1 MQEATTVLNIIR
13 KRGERGLP
21 LSNLYR
27 QLYNPQFYF
36 QAYVRLYSND
46 GAMTPDTTGETVDG
60 MSREKIKTMIDLI
73 RQERWRW
80 TPVKR
85 VCIPKRSGK
94 LRPLGLPSWSSK
106 VMQEVVRQVLDAY
119 FEPCFSDHSH
129 GFRPGRGCHTALSEI
144 VQTWKGVHWY
154 IEGDIS
160 DCFGSLSHEVLMD
173 ILSENIHDNRFL
185 RLIRHM
191 LQAGYLEEWRWHE
204 TLSGVPQGGV
214 CSPIL
219 SNIYLD
225 RLDKFVETVLLPKY
239 NREKRR
245 AKNPAYQKIEN
256 AIARAKRRG
265 DRQAVRA
272 LRKQRREL
280 PSQHPQD
287 PYYRRLRYVRYADDW
302 VLGFSGP
309 KEEAEEIKRTIRDF
323 LRETLK
329 LELSEEKTLI
339 THARTGAAKFLG
351 YRIVS
356 QHVDDKLDRRG
367 QRQVNEM
374 VALRVPEE
382 VIEQKCAFYMR
393 GGKPAQRAEMIRDS
407 DYSIVS
413 KYQSEYRGIVQYYL
427 LAHNV
432 GWFNKLHWVAE
443 TSLLK
448 TLAGKHRS
456 TVTKMAKRYKAT
468 IETIYGPRKCL
479 QVVVQRGDNKK
490 PLVAHFGGIPLKRK
504 QEATLVDRLPQFVMT
519 NRSEL
524 LQRMRADTCE
534 LCGSREKVEVHHIRK
549 LADLD
554 KPGRR
559 AKPVWVKQ
567 MAARRRKTLIVCR
580 KCHEEIHA
588 GASTASFRKQGPESR
603 MTQKWSSPVR
613 EGGNGKG
620 P

>member
-1 MQEATTVLNIIR
+1 MQDATTVLSIIR
-13 KRGERGLP
+13 NRGERGLP
-21 LSNLYR
+21 VKNLYR

-36 QAYVRLYSND
+36 QAYARLYSND
-46 GAMTPDTTGETVDG
+46 GAMTSDTTGETVDG

-85 VCIPKRSGK
+85 VYIPKKSGK

-106 VMQEVVRQVLDAY
+106 VMQEVVRQLLDAY
-119 FEPCFSDHSH
+119 FEPTFSDRSH

-144 VQTWKGVHWY
+144 VHGWKGVHWV

-160 DCFGSLSHEVLMD
+160 DCFGRLDHEVLLS
-173 ILSENIHDNRFL
+173 ILGERIHDNRFL
-185 RLIRHM
+185 RLIRYM

-204 TLSGVPQGGV
+204 TLSGAPQGGV
-214 CSPIL
+214 CSPVL

-225 RLDKFVETVLLPKY
+225 KLDTFVETVLFPKY
-239 NREKRR
+239 NRKKRR
-245 AKNPAYQKIEN
+245 GKNLSYEYFEH

-265 DRQAVRA
+265 DRHAVHV
-272 LRKQRREL
+272 LRKQRRKL
-280 PSQHPQD
+280 PSQDPQD
-287 PYYRRLRYVRYADDW
+287 PTYRRLRYIRYADDW
-302 VLGFSGP
+302 ALGFSGP
-309 KEEAEEIKRTIRDF
+309 KAEAEEIKREIRDF

-339 THARTGAAKFLG
+339 THLRTGAAKFLG
-351 YRIVS
+351 YEIVS

-367 QRQVNEM
+367 QRQVNETIG
-374 VALRVPEE
+374 LRVPKA
-382 VIEQKCAFYMR
+382 VIEQKCAMYMR
-393 GGKPAQRAEMIRDS
+393 RGKPAQRAPLIRDS
-407 DYSIVS
+407 DYSILS
-413 KYQSEYRGIVQYYL
+413 KYQAEYRGIVQYYL

-432 GWFNKLHWVAE
+432 AWFGKLYWVTE

-468 IETIYGPRKCL
+468 IETADGPKKCL
-479 QVVVQRGDNKK
+479 QVVIERGENKK
-490 PLVAHFGGIPLKRK
+490 PLVARFGGIPLKRK
-504 QEATLVDRLPQFVMT
+504 SEAILVDRLPQFVMT

-524 LQRMRADTCE
+524 LQRVFADTCE
-534 LCGSREKVEVHHIRK
+534 LCGSKEKVEVHHIRK
-549 LADLD
+549 LADLE
-554 KPGRR
+554 KPGRKE
-559 AKPVWVKQ
+559 KPVWVKQ
-567 MAARRRKTLIVCR
+567 MAARRRKTLVVCR
-580 KCHEEIHA
+580 KCHEKIHA
-588 GASTASFRKQGPESR
+588 GTSTASFRKQGLESR

-613 EGGNGKG
+613 EKGNEKG

>member
-1 MQEATTVLNIIR
+1 MQDATTVLSIIR
-13 KRGERGLP
+13 QRGERRLP
-21 LSNLYR
+21 LKNLYR

-36 QAYVRLYSND
+36 RAYARLYSND

-85 VCIPKRSGK
+85 VYIPKKSGK
-94 LRPLGLPSWSSK
+94 FRPLGLPSWSSK
-106 VMQEVVRQVLDAY
+106 VMQEVVRQLLDAY
-119 FEPCFSDHSH
+119 FEPTFSDRSH
-129 GFRPGRGCHTALSEI
+129 GFRSGRGCHTALSEI
-144 VQTWKGVHWY
+144 VHGWKGVHWV

-160 DCFGSLSHEVLMD
+160 DCFGRLDHEVLLN
-173 ILSENIHDNRFL
+173 ILGERIHDNRFL

-204 TLSGVPQGGV
+204 TLSGAPQGGV

-225 RLDKFVETVLLPKY
+225 KLDKFVETVLLSKY
-239 NREKRR
+239 NREKRKG
-245 AKNPAYQKIEN
+245 KNPAYQQIEH

-272 LRKQRREL
+272 LRKQRRKL
-280 PSQHPQD
+280 PSQDPQD
-287 PYYRRLRYVRYADDW
+287 PTYRRLRYVRYADDW
-302 VLGFSGP
+302 ALGFSGP
-309 KEEAEEIKRTIRDF
+309 KAEAEEIKREIRDF

-339 THARTGAAKFLG
+339 THIRTHAAKFLG
-351 YRIVS
+351 YEIVS

-367 QRQVNEM
+367 QRQVNETIG
-374 VALRVPEE
+374 LRVPRA
-382 VIEQKCAFYMR
+382 VIEQKCAMYMR
-393 GGKPAQRAEMIRDS
+393 RGKPAQRAPLIRDS
-407 DYSIVS
+407 DYSIIR
-413 KYQSEYRGIVQYYL
+413 KYQAEYRGIVQYYL

-432 GWFNKLHWVAE
+432 AWFGKLYWVAE

-456 TVTKMAKRYKAT
+456 TVTKMAKRHKAT
-468 IETIYGPRKCL
+468 IETTDGSKKCL
-479 QVVVQRGDNKK
+479 QVVIQRGEDKK
-490 PLVAHFGGIPLKRK
+490 PLVARFGGIPLKRK
-504 QEATLVDRLPQFVMT
+504 PEAILVDRLPQFVMT

-524 LQRMRADTCE
+524 LQRVLADTCE
-534 LCGSREKVEVHHIRK
+534 LCGSKEKVEVHHIRK
-549 LADLD
+549 LADLE
-554 KPGRR
+554 
-559 AKPVWVKQ
+559 KPVWVKQ
-567 MAARRRKTLIVCR
+567 MAARRRKTLVMCR

-588 GASTASFRKQGPESR
+588 GTSTASFRKQGPESR
-603 MTQKWSSPVR
+603 MTPKGSSPVR
-613 EGGNGKG
+613 EEGNGKG

>member
-1 MQEATTVLNIIR
+1 MQDAATVLSIIR
-13 KRGERGLP
+13 NRGERGLP
-21 LSNLYR
+21 LRDLYR

-36 QAYVRLYSND
+36 RAYTRLYSND

-73 RQERWRW
+73 RRERWRW

-85 VCIPKRSGK
+85 IYIPKRNGK

-106 VMQEVVRQVLDAY
+106 VMQENVRQLLNAY
-119 FEPCFSDHSH
+119 YEPRFSDHSH

-144 VQTWKGVHWY
+144 VHGWKGVHWF

-160 DCFGSLSHEVLMD
+160 DCFGSLNHEVLMS
-173 ILSENIHDNRFL
+173 ILSEDIQDNRFL

-191 LQAGYLEEWRWHE
+191 LRAGYLEEWHWHK
-204 TLSGVPQGGV
+204 TLSGAPQCGI

-225 RLDKFVETVLLPKY
+225 KLDKFVETELLPKY
-239 NREKRR
+239 NRGKRR
-245 AKNPAYQKIEN
+245 AKNPAYQKIDN

-265 DRQAVRA
+265 DRQAVRT
-272 LRKQRREL
+272 LRKQRRNV

-287 PYYRRLRYVRYADDW
+287 SNYRRLRYVRYADDW
-302 VLGFSGP
+302 LLGFSGP
-309 KEEAEEIKRTIRDF
+309 KEEAEEIKQQLRDF
-323 LRETLK
+323 LCETLK

-351 YRIVS
+351 HHIVS
-356 QHVDDKLDRRG
+356 QHADDKLDRRG

-374 VALRVPEE
+374 VALRVPEK
-382 VIEQKCAFYMR
+382 VIEEQCAHYMQR
-393 GGKPAQRAEMIRDS
+393 GKPAQRATLIRES
-407 DYSIVS
+407 DYSILR

-432 GWFNKLHWVAE
+432 GWFHKLHWVAQ

-456 TVTKMAKRYKAT
+456 TVTKMAKKYKTSIQRAH
-468 IETIYGPRKCL
+468 GQRKCL
-479 QVVVQRGDNKK
+479 QVVVERGENKK
-490 PLVAHFGGIPLKRK
+490 PLVAQFGGIVLKR
-504 QEATLVDRLPQFVMT
+504 QRDAVLVDRLPQFVMT

-524 LQRMRADTCE
+524 LQRMLANTCE
-534 LCGSREKVEVHHIRK
+534 LCGSKEKVEVHHIRK
-549 LADLD
+549 LADLE

-559 AKPVWVKQ
+559 EKPVWVKQ

-580 KCHEEIHA
+580 KCHEQIHA
-588 GASTASFRKQGPESR
+588 GTSTASFRKGLESR
-603 MTQKWSSPVR
+603 MTRKRSSPVR
-613 EGGNGKG
+613 EGDNEKG